1 MYTCMCNWVP
11 MVYNGKKSVLGE
23 IKIKNKFKKKGE
35 NNEYYREAVSTEL
48 LFGSLF

>member
-1 MYTCMCNWVP
+1 

-23 IKIKNKFKKKGE
+23 IKIKNKLKKKDE
-35 NNEYYREAVSTEL
+35 NNEYHREAVSTEL